1 MSNQHRIKD
10 LAISENGFVFDP
22 FSGGTF
28 TLNATGQVVIKGLRD
43 GLSKSEIVANLSSE
57 FDGVTNKLHEDVQDF
72 IRTLS
77 EFGLLSDPE

>member
-1 MSNQHRIKD
+1 MSNQPRIKD

-28 TLNATGQVVIKGLRD
+28 TLNATGHAVIKGLRD
-43 GLSKSEIVANLSSE
+43 GLSRSEIVANLSTE
-57 FDGVTNKLHEDVQDF
+57 FDGVTNKLNEDVQDF

-77 EFGLLSDPE
+77 EFGLLSDSE